1 MARTR
6 SLSFPRWVGR
16 RPKRNRERSCRDTTE
31 NSIREDKTTNQQENI
46 DSGTEPRAAAPVKLT
61 KEQNFFQGLKFL
73 LFSASA
79 GIIQAASFTLL
90 NETIR
95 WDYWPS
101 YLIALTLSVL
111 YNFTVNRKFTFKS
124 AKNVPLAMMQVI
136 AYYLVFTPLSTWW
149 GEALTRADWNE
160 YIVLF
165 GTMVINLVTE
175 FSYYRFV
182 VYRKHMFTNKQG
194 QAELA
199 KQQAEE

>member
-1 MARTR
+1 M
-6 SLSFPRWVGR
+6 
-16 RPKRNRERSCRDTTE
+16 RNKTTE
-31 NSIREDKTTNQQENI
+31 QNEYYPDEQGNAQ
-46 DSGTEPRAAAPVKLT
+46 GTVKFT
-61 KEQNFFQGLKFL
+61 GRQNFLQGLKYL

-101 YLIALTLSVL
+101 YLIALTLSVV

-124 AKNVPLAMMQVI
+124 AKNVPLAMMQIFV
-136 AYYLVFTPLSTWW
+136 YYLVFTPLSTWW
-149 GEALTRADWNE
+149 GEALTQAGWNE

-165 GTMVINLVTE
+165 GTMVINLITE
-175 FSYYRFV
+175 FSVYRFIV
-182 VYRKHMFTNKQG
+182 FRKHMYTNEQG

-199 KQQAEE
+199 RQQEN

>member
-1 MARTR
+1 MKF
-6 SLSFPRWVGR
+6 SGR
-16 RPKRNRERSCRDTTE
+16 
-31 NSIREDKTTNQQENI
+31 
-46 DSGTEPRAAAPVKLT
+46 
-61 KEQNFFQGLKFL
+61 QNFLQGLKYL

-101 YLIALTLSVL
+101 YLIALTLSVV

-124 AKNVPLAMMQVI
+124 AKNVPYAMMQIFV
-136 AYYLVFTPLSTWW
+136 YYLVFTPLSTWW
-149 GEALTRADWNE
+149 GEALTRAGWNE

-165 GTMVINLVTE
+165 GTMVINLITE
-175 FSYYRFV
+175 FSVYRFIV
-182 VYRKHMFTNKQG
+182 FRKDMYTNEKG

-199 KQQAEE
+199 NMREE